1 MSDPAENDAA
11 PTFEAALEDLQ
22 TIVHEL
28 EEGRLGLETSLAR
41 FEQGVGLLRNCYRL
55 LEQAEQRIEVLTG
68 TDAQGNAIT
77 APFDA
82 TATLEADDKGVKK
95 PGRRRTAA
103 KSASTPAEPKLD
115 ESESD
120 EQRLF

>member
-1 MSDPAENDAA
+1 MSDPAELEAA
-11 PTFEAALEDLQ
+11 PTFEAALEELQ
-22 TIVHEL
+22 RIVHDL

-41 FEQGVGLLRNCYRL
+41 FEQGVGLLKNCYRL

-68 TDAQGNAIT
+68 TDAQGNVIT

-82 TATLEADDKGVKK
+82 TATIEAKDGGTKK
-95 PGRRRTAA
+95 PGRRRSSAKPAA
-103 KSASTPAEPKLD
+103 TPAESESD

>member
-1 MSDPAENDAA
+1 MSDPVEPEAA
-11 PTFEAALEDLQ
+11 PTFEAALEELQ
-22 TIVHEL
+22 RIVHEL
-28 EEGRLGLETSLAR
+28 EEGRVGLETSLAR
-41 FEQGVGLLRNCYRL
+41 FEEGVGLLRNCYRL

-82 TATLEADDKGVKK
+82 TATIEANDRGTKK
-95 PGRRRTAA
+95 PGRRRTATKPA
-103 KSASTPAEPKLD
+103 ATSAGPEAEEP
-115 ESESD
+115 EAD